1 MLLIQFL
8 IAIPL
13 LLAVAAT
20 EWPTPAWWLGPAPT
34 LPVVWLGLWLHVFLP
49 AVAVLG
55 WQRWNAHRGPLSD
68 HGQGWLS
75 LATWAVAS
83 LSLTWGWGWSQWV
96 TRVTDNH
103 GLWATTLILLPHL
116 FGLQWVWTSPSLP
129 LLWNASRLPGP
140 SVWRLWQ
147 HIATDLLA
155 RMQWYLLPVLLPLM
169 VVVGGRELLECSPI
183 WTELDW
189 MTQVVTLTVGS
200 MAVVWLVFPL
210 ALGCLLPTRPLDDP
224 ILRAWSHQISRSL
237 RLGCREVTQWDTQH
251 RVANAMVLG
260 GLPGWRKILISDLL
274 CRALT
279 RSEVGAV
286 FLHEAGHL
294 RRYHLGWRMATLAL
308 AAQVLLLGIEQANA
322 IDLSLAE
329 DSLERLG
336 GGFLAFSAW
345 LMTSLLLLGFVSRS
359 LEFDADAFVVEH
371 ALQHTRHLGG
381 TTTPTTR
388 QPPSATDDRLPPPR
402 VEPTDAEP
410 TDAEPTVTEPASA
423 EPTAT
428 ELTGDELIG
437 NERVWIQAADLVS
450 ALKKTAILTQSRT
463 DRATWLH
470 PSVDQRIARIGNL
483 QASTVFH
490 RLANRRLTLLKLL
503 LLLGLTLALLV

>member
-1 MLLIQFL
+1 MLLIQFF

-20 EWPTPAWWLGPAPT
+20 EWPTTAWWLGPAPT
-34 LPVVWLGLWLHVFLP
+34 LLVVWLGLWLHVFLP

-55 WQRWNAHRGPLSD
+55 WQRWNAHRGPLSA
-68 HGQGWLS
+68 HSQGWLS
-75 LATWAVAS
+75 LTTWAVAS
-83 LSLTWGWGWSQWV
+83 LSLTWGWGWSHWV

-103 GLWATTLILLPHL
+103 GLWATTLIMLPHL

-129 LLWNASRLPGP
+129 LLWNASRLPGL

-147 HIATDLLA
+147 QIGADLLV

-169 VVVGGRELLECSPI
+169 VVVGGRELLECTPI

-200 MAVVWLVFPL
+200 MAVVWLIFPL
-210 ALGCLLPTRPLDDP
+210 ALGCLLPTSPLEDP

-279 RSEVGAV
+279 RSEAGAV

-308 AAQVLLLGIEQANA
+308 AAQVLLLGIEQADA
-322 IDLSLAE
+322 IGLSLA
-329 DSLERLG
+329 DGSLERLG

-345 LMTSLLLLGFVSRS
+345 LVTSLLLLGFVSRS
-359 LEFDADAFVVEH
+359 LEFDADAFVVDQV
-371 ALQHTRHLGG
+371 LQHTNRAGDARTLP
-381 TTTPTTR
+381 TPR
-388 QPPSATDDRLPPPR
+388 SPSLTADRLPPPA
-402 VEPTDAEP
+402 AEP
-410 TDAEPTVTEPASA
+410 PAAEPPAA
-423 EPTAT
+423 DRTDT
-428 ELTGDELIG
+428 ELTCDERICDEWVWVQAEDLI
-437 NERVWIQAADLVS
+437 S
-450 ALKKTAILTQSRT
+450 ALKKTAILTQGRT

-470 PSVDQRIARIGNL
+470 PSVDQRIARISAL
-483 QASTVFH
+483 RASATFR

>member
-1 MLLIQFL
+1 MLLLQFL

-13 LLAVAAT
+13 LLAVAAS

-34 LPVVWLGLWLHVFLP
+34 LVVVWLGLWLHVFLP
-49 AVAVLG
+49 AIAVLG
-55 WQRWNAHRGPLSD
+55 WQRWNAHRGPLSA

-83 LSLTWGWGWSQWV
+83 LSLTWGWGWSHWV

-129 LLWNASRLPGP
+129 LLWNASRLPGW

-169 VVVGGRELLECSPI
+169 VVVGGRELLECTPI

-200 MAVVWLVFPL
+200 MAVVWLIFPL
-210 ALGCLLPTRPLDDP
+210 ALGCLLPTSPLDDP

-260 GLPGWRKILISDLL
+260 GLPGCRKILISDLL
-274 CRALT
+274 CRALN

-294 RRYHLGWRMATLAL
+294 RRYHLGWRMATLAM
-308 AAQVLLLGIEQANA
+308 AAQVLLLGIEQADA
-322 IDLSLAE
+322 IGLSIAD

-345 LMTSLLLLGFVSRS
+345 LVTSLLLLGFVSRS
-359 LEFDADAFVVEH
+359 LEFDADAFVVDQ
-371 ALQHTRHLGG
+371 ALQHKNREGG
-381 TTTPTTR
+381 TPTLPTP
-388 QPPSATDDRLPPPR
+388 QPPSATDDSLPPP
-402 VEPTDAEP
+402 A
-410 TDAEPTVTEPASA
+410 TEP
-423 EPTAT
+423 PGT
-428 ELTGDELIG
+428 ELTGAEPPSTDLTGGGLIG
-437 NERVWIQAADLVS
+437 EERVRVQAEDLVA

-470 PSVDQRIARIGNL
+470 PSVDQRIARIGDL
-483 QASTVFH
+483 QASAVFR
-490 RLANRRLTLLKLL
+490 RLANRRLTLMKLL
-503 LLLGLTLALLV
+503 LLLGLALALLA